1 MSSHPRARVLAMAL
15 QTLLGRPQGFFIP
28 YRFAASVRAAGYPGL
43 EPLFAA
49 AEPRMRELVDAA
61 AGFREQ
67 LAGFGGPPPAPRFEQ
82 DWFPR
87 LDGAAAYAMVRQLR
101 PRRIVEIGSG
111 HSTRFMACA
120 VADAAIGCEITCI
133 DPSPRAKLAGL
144 PVRHLPV
151 VLADAG
157 PQVLGGLEAGD
168 LLFVDSSHIAM
179 PGTDVDRLLGDV
191 LPGLPAGVV
200 LHVHDIFLPD
210 GYPEDW
216 SWRGYSEQL
225 PIACLLQG
233 GGYDILFAS
242 HWVATRRAAWLAEAG
257 LAGLPLA
264 PGARESSLWL
274 LKAR

>member
-1 MSSHPRARVLAMAL
+1 MPSHPRARVLAMAL

-49 AEPRMRELVDAA
+49 AEPRMRELADAI

-67 LAGFGGPPPAPRFEQ
+67 LGGFGGPPPAPRFEQ

-111 HSTRFMACA
+111 HSTRFMARA

-168 LLFVDSSHIAM
+168 VLFVDSSHIAM

-210 GYPEDW
+210 AYPEDW
-216 SWRGYSEQL
+216 SWRGYGEQL
-225 PIACLLQG
+225 PMACLLQG

-242 HWVATRRAAWLAEAG
+242 HWVATRRAEWLAEAG
-257 LAGLPLA
+257 LAGLPLV
-264 PGARESSLWL
+264 PGAHESSLWL